1 MIVRFRDKEYAAPD
15 GSVSF
20 FDFLKGQGAFDK
32 EIIAVKAGGELLDLS
47 SLLREGSLEPVYID
61 SAEGTHI
68 LRHSAAHVMAEAVK
82 ELFPEAKVTIGP
94 AIETGFYYDFDYEP
108 GFTEEDLP
116 RIEER
121 MQAIIDKDI
130 PITRRVVPKKEAVE
144 LFHGMGEPFKV
155 ELISA
160 IPDEQVSLYTQDG
173 FTDFCRGP
181 HLPSTGRI
189 PAFKLLSLAGAY
201 WRGDEKNKMLTRIY
215 GTAFPSAEALQE
227 HLKFLE
233 EVRKRDHRRLGRE
246 LDLFSISDEVGAGLV
261 IYHPSGAL
269 LRYILEDFEKKEHL
283 KRGYQFVI
291 GPQILKVDLWKK
303 SGHYENYRENMY
315 FTKVDDVEYGL
326 KPMNCVAH
334 IMVYKSQIR
343 SYRDLPL
350 RYFELGTVN
359 RHELSGVLHGLMR
372 VREFTQDDAHIFCR
386 QDQLHDEIN
395 GIASFVADVMGIFG
409 FDYELEIS
417 TRPKEHFIG
426 RIEDWDKAE
435 SILKSVLDDRSTPY
449 DINEGDG
456 AFYGPKID
464 VKLKDALGRKWQC
477 ATIQLDFALPERFDL
492 HYTDKDSQRK
502 RPVMLH
508 RVILGAME
516 RFIGIL
522 IEHYAGRF
530 PLWLSPLQV
539 LILTITDEQAAYA
552 EELRQMLADADIRV
566 EVDGRNEKLGFKI
579 REGTMRKVPY
589 MLILGRKEAETRT
602 ISVRG
607 RDGAEMKGVSA
618 AEFIERARE
627 ENTSRR

>member
-1 MIVRFRDKEYAAPD
+1 
-15 GSVSF
+15 
-20 FDFLKGQGAFDK
+20 
-32 EIIAVKAGGELLDLS
+32 
-47 SLLREGSLEPVYID
+47 
-61 SAEGTHI
+61 
-68 LRHSAAHVMAEAVK
+68 MAEAVK

-395 GIASFVADVMGIFG
+395 SIASFVADVMGIFG

-435 SILKSVLDDRSTPY
+435 RILKTVLDDRSIPY

-492 HYTDKDSQRK
+492 HYTDKDSRRK

-552 EELRQMLADADIRV
+552 EELRQMLAAADIRV

-618 AEFIERARE
+618 AEFIERAKE

>member
-1 MIVRFRDKEYAAPD
+1 MIVRFRDKEYAVED
-15 GSVSF
+15 GGVSF
-20 FDFLKGQGAFDK
+20 RDFLKGLGAFD
-32 EIIAVKAGGELLDLS
+32 ERIAAVRSDGRLVDLS
-47 SLLREGSLEPVYID
+47 SFLTEGSLEPIYLD
-61 SAEGTHI
+61 SPEGTQI
-68 LRHSAAHVMAEAVK
+68 LRHSAAHVMAEAVQ
-82 ELFPEAKVTIGP
+82 ELFPEAKATIGP

-121 MQAIIDKDI
+121 MRAIIDRDV
-130 PITRRVVPKKEAVE
+130 PITRRVVLKEEAIE
-144 LFHGMGEPFKV
+144 LFQGMGEPFKV
-155 ELISA
+155 ALISGVQ
-160 IPDEQVSLYTQDG
+160 DEQVSLYTQDG

-215 GTAFPSAEALQE
+215 GTAFPSAEALRE
-227 HLKFLE
+227 HLHFLE
-233 EVRKRDHRRLGRE
+233 EVKKRDHRRLGKE

-261 IYHPSGAL
+261 IYHPNGAL
-269 LRYILEDFEKKEHL
+269 LRYVLEDFEKKEHL

-334 IMVYKSQIR
+334 IMVYRSQLR

-350 RYFELGTVN
+350 RYFELGCVN
-359 RHELSGVLHGLMR
+359 RHELSGVLHGLLR

-386 QDQLHDEIN
+386 EDQLHHEIN
-395 GIASFVADVMGIFG
+395 AIASFVADVMGIFG
-409 FDYELEIS
+409 FEYELEIS
-417 TRPKEHFIG
+417 TRPEEHYIG
-426 RIEDWDKAE
+426 RPEDWDRAE
-435 SILKSVLDDRSTPY
+435 SILKAVLDDRGLPY

-464 VKLKDALGRKWQC
+464 VKLKDALGRRWQC

-492 HYTDKDSQRK
+492 RYTDKDGLRK

-530 PLWLSPLQV
+530 PLWLAPLQV
-539 LILTITDEQAAYA
+539 LILTITDEQSAYA
-552 EELRQMLADADIRV
+552 EELRQMLSGADFRAEI
-566 EVDGRNEKLGFKI
+566 DGRNEKLGLKI
-579 REGTMRKVPY
+579 REGTLRKVPY
-589 MLILGRKEAETRT
+589 MLILGKKEAETAAV
-602 ISVRG
+602 SVRG
-607 RDGAEMKGVSA
+607 RDGAEMKGVSP
-618 AEFIERARE
+618 AEFIERIKQ

>member
-1 MIVRFRDKEYAAPD
+1 LIVRFRDKEYAVED
-15 GSVSF
+15 GGVSF
-20 FDFLKGQGAFDK
+20 RDFLKGLGAFD
-32 EIIAVKAGGELLDLS
+32 ERIAAVRSDGRLVDLS
-47 SLLREGSLEPVYID
+47 SFLTEGSLEPIYLD
-61 SAEGTHI
+61 SPEGTQI
-68 LRHSAAHVMAEAVK
+68 LRHSAAHVMAEAVQ
-82 ELFPEAKVTIGP
+82 ELFPEAKATIGP

-121 MQAIIDKDI
+121 MRAIIDRDV
-130 PITRRVVPKKEAVE
+130 PITRRVVLKEEAIE
-144 LFHGMGEPFKV
+144 LFQGMGEPFKV
-155 ELISA
+155 ALISGVQ
-160 IPDEQVSLYTQDG
+160 DEQVSLYTQDG

-215 GTAFPSAEALQE
+215 GTAFPSAEALRE
-227 HLKFLE
+227 HLHFLE
-233 EVRKRDHRRLGRE
+233 EVKKRDHRRLGKE

-261 IYHPSGAL
+261 IYHPNGAL
-269 LRYILEDFEKKEHL
+269 LRYVLEDFEKKEHL

-334 IMVYKSQIR
+334 IMVYRSQLR

-350 RYFELGTVN
+350 RYFELGCVN
-359 RHELSGVLHGLMR
+359 RHELSGVLHGLLR

-386 QDQLHDEIN
+386 EDQLHHEIN
-395 GIASFVADVMGIFG
+395 AIASFVADVMGIFG
-409 FDYELEIS
+409 FEYELEIS
-417 TRPKEHFIG
+417 TRPEEHYIG
-426 RIEDWDKAE
+426 RPEDWDRAE
-435 SILKSVLDDRSTPY
+435 SILKAVLDDRGLPY

-464 VKLKDALGRKWQC
+464 VKLKDALGRRWQC

-492 HYTDKDSQRK
+492 RYTDKDGLRK

-530 PLWLSPLQV
+530 PLWLAPLQV
-539 LILTITDEQAAYA
+539 LILTITDEQSAYA
-552 EELRQMLADADIRV
+552 EELRQMLSGADFRAEI
-566 EVDGRNEKLGFKI
+566 DGRNEKLGLKI
-579 REGTMRKVPY
+579 REGTLRKVPY
-589 MLILGRKEAETRT
+589 MLILGKKEAETAAV
-602 ISVRG
+602 SVRG
-607 RDGAEMKGVSA
+607 RDGAEMKGVSP
-618 AEFIERARE
+618 AEFIERIKQ

>member
-1 MIVRFRDKEYAAPD
+1 
-15 GSVSF
+15 
-20 FDFLKGQGAFDK
+20 
-32 EIIAVKAGGELLDLS
+32 
-47 SLLREGSLEPVYID
+47 
-61 SAEGTHI
+61 
-68 LRHSAAHVMAEAVK
+68 MAEAVK

-130 PITRRVVPKKEAVE
+130 PIARRVVSRTEAVE
-144 LFHGMGEPFKV
+144 LFRSVGEPFKV

-215 GTAFPSAEALQE
+215 GTAFPSAEALQA
-227 HLKFLE
+227 HLTFLE

-261 IYHPSGAL
+261 IYHPNGAL

-315 FTKVDDVEYGL
+315 FTRVDDVEYGL

-334 IMVYKSQIR
+334 IMVYKSQLR

-359 RHELSGVLHGLMR
+359 RHELSGVLHGLLR

-395 GIASFVADVMGIFG
+395 SIVSFVADVMGIFG
-409 FDYELEIS
+409 FDYELEVS

-426 RIEDWDKAE
+426 RLEDWDKAE
-435 SILKSVLDDRSTPY
+435 SILKSVLDDRSIPY

-492 HYTDKDSQRK
+492 HYTDKDSLRK

-539 LILTITDEQAAYA
+539 LILTITDEQSAYA
-552 EELRQMLADADIRV
+552 EELRQMLAGADIRV
-566 EVDGRNEKLGFKI
+566 EIDGRNEKLGFKI
-579 REGTMRKVPY
+579 REGTMRKIPY
-589 MLILGRKEAETRT
+589 MLILGRKEVETRT

-607 RDGAEMKGVSA
+607 RDGAEMKGVSPA
-618 AEFIERARE
+618 DLIERVRE

>member
-1 MIVRFRDKEYAAPD
+1 MCSISPHGHRLVFVQHSFLPARVIMQDFSGLPEVVDLAAMRTAIARLGGNPESINPLVPVDLVIDHSVQVDFFANADALQRNTEMEFQRNHERYEFIKWGQKVFSNFRVVPPMTGIVHQVNLEYLAQVVSTREVDGEWFAFPDTVVGTNSHTTMINGLGVV
-15 GSVSF
+15 GWGV
-20 FDFLKGQGAFDK
+20 
-32 EIIAVKAGGELLDLS
+32 GGIE
-47 SLLREGSLEPVYID
+47 
-61 SAEGTHI
+61 
-68 LRHSAAHVMAEAVK
+68 AEAVM
-82 ELFPEAKVTIGP
+82 LGQPMDMLLPDVIG
-94 AIETGFYYDFDYEP
+94 
-108 GFTEEDLP
+108 
-116 RIEER
+116 
-121 MQAIIDKDI
+121 
-130 PITRRVVPKKEAVE
+130 
-144 LFHGMGEPFKV
+144 
-155 ELISA
+155 
-160 IPDEQVSLYTQDG
+160 
-173 FTDFCRGP
+173 
-181 HLPSTGRI
+181 
-189 PAFKLLSLAGAY
+189 FKLSGKLKEGVTATDLVLTVTQILRKHGVVDKFVEFFGPGLNNMSLPD
-201 WRGDEKNKMLTRIY
+201 R
-215 GTAFPSAEALQE
+215 ALVSNMSPE
-227 HLKFLE
+227 
-233 EVRKRDHRRLGRE
+233 
-246 LDLFSISDEVGAGLV
+246 
-261 IYHPSGAL
+261 YGAL

-395 GIASFVADVMGIFG
+395 GIVSFVADVMSIFG

-426 RIEDWDKAE
+426 RLEDWDKAE
-435 SILKSVLDDRSTPY
+435 SILKAVLDDRSIPY

-492 HYTDKDSQRK
+492 HYTDKDSLRK

-552 EELRQMLADADIRV
+552 EELRQTLAAADIRV
-566 EVDGRNEKLGFKI
+566 EIDGRNEKLGFKI

-589 MLILGRKEAETRT
+589 MLILGRKEVETRT

-607 RDGAEMKGVSA
+607 RDGAEMKGVTA
-618 AEFIERARE
+618 AEFIERAKGRE
-627 ENTSRR
+627 YVQEVNS